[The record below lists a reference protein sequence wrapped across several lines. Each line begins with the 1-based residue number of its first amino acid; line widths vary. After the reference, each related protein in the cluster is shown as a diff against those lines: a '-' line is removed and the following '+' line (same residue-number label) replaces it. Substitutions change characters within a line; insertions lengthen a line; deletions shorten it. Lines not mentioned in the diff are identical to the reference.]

1 MANPMRDDET
11 LIRGLGFYVQDAA
24 PDQAL
29 HVAFVR
35 SDHAHAQVLEV
46 DASAALDLP
55 GVVAVW
61 QASDV
66 TGVVT
71 PGVNPLWPPL
81 QDMPMPLLAGPL
93 VEHVGQ
99 AVAMVLA
106 QDAATAQ
113 EAALLV
119 QVSLEALPTGVADDP
134 GASVVHQVAHTHG
147 QAQGQVAVVAR
158 ADLTVPRLLAMAM
171 EPRACVAQ
179 WHAQEERLQI
189 WLGSQSPARAQ
200 ADIARALGLALP
212 QVHLISPHV
221 GGAFGSKASISPE
234 DILVALAAHRLRT
247 TVQWKASRS
256 EEFLSGQHGRAARL
270 QGQLAVDAQG
280 HFLSLQAQLHYTLG
294 AWLPYSALVPMRN
307 AARILPGPYR
317 VDCCDITGQS
327 RRSHTAPV
335 GIYRGAGR
343 PEAALL
349 METLIDQAARLAG
362 LDPVQLR
369 LRNLIDA
376 SAMPYRTPTGET
388 LDSGDF
394 PQLLRLA
401 CERFGYDQERER
413 QRQRRAQGEWVGLGV
428 ALYVEPCGQGWES
441 ARVTWHADG
450 QVSVASGSPDQ
461 GQGHATTFGHI
472 AASTLG
478 VSFAQV
484 QVLMGDTDLCPP
496 GTGALA
502 SRSTA
507 IGGSA
512 VLQACQSLRDQRAQ
526 GLSLPLTTETRFESQ
541 EAWASGCVLV
551 RMSVD
556 AATGQARIERLLWVD
571 DAGLSLQPDLVR
583 DQLIG
588 GAAQGIGQAL
598 MEQMV
603 YDSEG
608 QLLTGSLMDY
618 AVPRADDMPPIE
630 LHSLHIPSPLN
641 PLGAKGVGEAGC
653 IGVPAAIMNAARDAL
668 SPLGEVD
675 LQLPLRAEQLWLALQ
690 AKTSGD
696 KT

>member
-1 MANPMRDDET
+1 MHADER
-11 LIRGLGFYVQDAA
+11 LIRGQGFYVQDAA
-24 PDQAL
+24 PSGAL

-46 DASAALDLP
+46 DASKVLGWA

-66 TGVVT
+66 MGVLT

-81 QDMPMPLLAGPL
+81 VAVPMPLLAGPF

-113 EAALLV
+113 EAALQV
-119 QVSLEALPTGVADDP
+119 RVSLKALPAWDDDHP
-134 GASVVHQVAHTHG
+134 DAPLVHQVAHASG
-147 QAQGQVAVVAR
+147 PVGGASAALAR
-158 ADLTVPRLLAMAM
+158 VDLAVPRLLAMAM

-179 WHAQEERLQI
+179 WQGDNQRLKV
-189 WLGSQSPARAQ
+189 WLGSQTPARAQ
-200 ADIARALGLALP
+200 ADIARALGLALD
-212 QVHLISPHV
+212 QVHLISPDV
-221 GGAFGSKASISPE
+221 GGAFGSKASITPE
-234 DILVALAAHRLRT
+234 DLMVALAAHRLRT

-270 QGQLAVDAQG
+270 QGQLALDAQG
-280 HFLSLQAQLHYTLG
+280 QLLSLRAQLHYTLG

-307 AARILPGPYR
+307 AARILPGPYQ
-317 VDCCDITGQS
+317 VQHCDITGQS
-327 RRSHTAPV
+327 HRSHTAPV

-349 METLIDQAARLAG
+349 METLIDQAARQLG
-362 LDPVQLR
+362 MDPVQVR
-369 LRNLIDA
+369 LRNVIHA

-394 PQLLRLA
+394 PQLLTLA
-401 CERFGYDQERER
+401 CERFGYDHERAM
-413 QRQRRAQGEWVGLGV
+413 QRQRRAQGEWVGVGV
-428 ALYVEPCGQGWES
+428 AMYVEPCGQGWES
-441 ARVTWHADG
+441 ARVTWHVDG
-450 QVSVASGSPDQ
+450 RVTVASGSPDQ
-461 GQGHATTFGHI
+461 GQGHAITFGQI
-472 AASTLG
+472 AANTLG
-478 VSFAQV
+478 VPLSDV
-484 QVLMGDTDLCPP
+484 QVLMGDTYLCPP

-512 VLQACQSLRDQRAQ
+512 VLKASQDLMAQRAQ
-526 GLSLPLTTETRFESQ
+526 GLPLPLTVQTRFESA
-541 EAWASGCVLV
+541 EPWASGCVMV

-556 AATGQARIERLLWVD
+556 AATGQPRIERLLWVD
-571 DAGLSLQPDLVR
+571 DAGLSLQPELVR

-588 GAAQGIGQAL
+588 GAAQGMGQAL
-598 MEQMV
+598 MEQVV
-603 YDSEG
+603 YDKEG

-630 LHSLHIPSPLN
+630 LHSLHTPSPLN

-675 LQLPLRAEQLWLALQ
+675 LQLPLRAEQLWFALQ
-690 AKTSGD
+690 AATPGD
-696 KT
+696 LK

>member
-35 SDHAHAQVLEV
+35 SDHAHAQLLEV

-81 QDMPMPLLAGPL
+81 QVMPMPLLAGPR
-93 VEHVGQ
+93 VDHVGQ

-119 QVSLEALPTGVADDP
+119 QVSLEALPALGADDP
-134 GASVVHQVAHTHG
+134 DASVVHQVAHAHG

-158 ADLTVPRLLAMAM
+158 ADLRVPRLLAMAM

-234 DILVALAAHRLRT
+234 DILVALAAHRWRT

-256 EEFLSGQHGRAARL
+256 EEFLSGQHGRAAHL

-280 HFLSLQAQLHYTLG
+280 RFLSLQAQLHFTLG

-317 VDCCDITGQS
+317 VDRCDITGQS

-349 METLIDQAARLAG
+349 METLIDQAARLG
-362 LDPVQLR
+362 GMDPVQLR

-441 ARVTWHADG
+441 ARVTWQADG
-450 QVSVASGSPDQ
+450 RVSVASGSPDQ

-478 VSFAQV
+478 VPFTQV

-512 VLQACQSLRDQRAQ
+512 VLQACQSLQHQIAQ
-526 GLSLPLTTETRFESQ
+526 GLTLPLTAEARFESQ

-630 LHSLHIPSPLN
+630 LHSLHTPSPLN

-696 KT
+696 QT

>member
-1 MANPMRDDET
+1 M
-11 LIRGLGFYVQDAA
+11 
-24 PDQAL
+24 
-29 HVAFVR
+29 
-35 SDHAHAQVLEV
+35 
-46 DASAALDLP
+46 
-55 GVVAVW
+55 
-61 QASDV
+61 
-66 TGVVT
+66 
-71 PGVNPLWPPL
+71 
-81 QDMPMPLLAGPL
+81 
-93 VEHVGQ
+93 
-99 AVAMVLA
+99 
-106 QDAATAQ
+106 
-113 EAALLV
+113 
-119 QVSLEALPTGVADDP
+119 
-134 GASVVHQVAHTHG
+134 
-147 QAQGQVAVVAR
+147 
-158 ADLTVPRLLAMAM
+158 
-171 EPRACVAQ
+171 
-179 WHAQEERLQI
+179 
-189 WLGSQSPARAQ
+189 
-200 ADIARALGLALP
+200 
-212 QVHLISPHV
+212 
-221 GGAFGSKASISPE
+221 
-234 DILVALAAHRLRT
+234 ALAAHRLRT

-280 HFLSLQAQLHYTLG
+280 HFLSLQAQLQYTLG

-317 VDCCDITGQS
+317 VDRCDITGQS
-327 RRSHTAPV
+327 RRLHTAPV

-472 AASTLG
+472 AASTQG
-478 VSFAQV
+478 VPFAQV

-512 VLQACQSLRDQRAQ
+512 VLQACQTLRDQRAQ
-526 GLSLPLTTETRFESQ
+526 GLPPPLTAEARFESQ

-630 LHSLHIPSPLN
+630 LHSLHTPSPLN

-696 KT
+696 QT

>member
-46 DASAALDLP
+46 DASAAMALP

-66 TGVVT
+66 AGVVT

-119 QVSLEALPTGVADDP
+119 QVSLEALPTGATDDP

-179 WHAQEERLQI
+179 WLAQEERLQI

-200 ADIARALGLALP
+200 ADIARALGLAQD

-247 TVQWKASRS
+247 TVQWKATRS

-280 HFLSLQAQLHYTLG
+280 HFVSLQAQLNYSLG

-317 VDCCDITGQS
+317 VGRCDISGQS
-327 RRSHTAPV
+327 RRTHTAPV

-349 METLIDQAARLAG
+349 METLIDQAARLLG

-369 LRNLIDA
+369 MRNLVDA
-376 SAMPYRTPTGET
+376 SAMPYQTPTGET

-401 CERFGYDQERER
+401 CERFGYNQERER

-450 QVSVASGSPDQ
+450 RVNVASGSPDQ
-461 GQGHATTFGHI
+461 GQGHGVTFGHI

-478 VSFAQV
+478 VPLAQV

-512 VLQACQSLRDQRAQ
+512 VLQACQGLLAQRAQ
-526 GLSLPLTTETRFESQ
+526 GQPLPLTVEARFDSQ
-541 EAWASGCVLV
+541 EAWASGCVMV

-556 AATGQARIERLLWVD
+556 AATGQPRIERLLWVD
-571 DAGLSLQPDLVR
+571 DAGLALQPDLVR
-583 DQLIG
+583 DQLVG

-598 MEQMV
+598 MEQVV
-603 YDSEG
+603 YDGEG

-630 LHSLHIPSPLN
+630 LHSLHTPSPLN

-675 LQLPLRAEQLWLALQ
+675 LQLPLRAEQLWFALQ
-690 AKTSGD
+690 AATPGD
-696 KT
+696 TR

>member
-1 MANPMRDDET
+1 
-11 LIRGLGFYVQDAA
+11 
-24 PDQAL
+24 
-29 HVAFVR
+29 
-35 SDHAHAQVLEV
+35 
-46 DASAALDLP
+46 
-55 GVVAVW
+55 
-61 QASDV
+61 
-66 TGVVT
+66 
-71 PGVNPLWPPL
+71 
-81 QDMPMPLLAGPL
+81 
-93 VEHVGQ
+93 
-99 AVAMVLA
+99 MVLAHDAQTA
-106 QDAATAQ
+106 QDAAA
-113 EAALLV
+113 LV
-119 QVSLEALPTGVADDP
+119 QISCEPLPAWADNTPDAP
-134 GASVVHQVAHTHG
+134 LTHQVSHAHG
-147 QAQGQVAVVAR
+147 QAPGPATPAVVAQL
-158 ADLTVPRLLAMAM
+158 DLKVPRLLAMAM

-179 WHAQEERLQI
+179 WQGDSQRLTV
-189 WLGSQSPARAQ
+189 WLGSQTPARAQ
-200 ADIARALGLALP
+200 ADIARALGLALD
-212 QVHLISPHV
+212 QVHLISPDV
-221 GGAFGSKASISPE
+221 GGAFGSKASLSPE

-247 TVQWKASRS
+247 TVQWKATRS

-280 HFLSLQAQLHYTLG
+280 HFVSLQAQLNYSLG

-317 VDCCDITGQS
+317 VGRCDISGQS
-327 RRSHTAPV
+327 RRTHTAPV

-349 METLIDQAARLAG
+349 METLIDQAARLLG

-369 LRNLIDA
+369 MRNLVDA
-376 SAMPYRTPTGET
+376 SAMPYQTPTGET

-394 PQLLRLA
+394 PQLLTLA
-401 CERFGYDQERER
+401 CERFGYDQERAL
-413 QRQRRAQGEWVGLGV
+413 QQQRRAQGEWVGLGV
-428 ALYVEPCGQGWES
+428 AMYVEPCGQGWES
-441 ARVTWHADG
+441 ARVTWGVDG
-450 QVSVASGSPDQ
+450 RITLASGSPDQ
-461 GQGHATTFGHI
+461 GQGHAITFGQI

-478 VSFAQV
+478 VPWAQV

-502 SRSTA
+502 SRSSA

-512 VLQACQSLRDQRAQ
+512 VLQACQGLLAQRAQ
-526 GLSLPLTTETRFESQ
+526 GQPLPLTVEARFDSQ
-541 EAWASGCVLV
+541 EAWASGCVMV

-556 AATGQARIERLLWVD
+556 AATGQPRIERLLWVD

-598 MEQMV
+598 MEQVV
-603 YDSEG
+603 YDGEG

-630 LHSLHIPSPLN
+630 LHSLHTPSPLN

-675 LQLPLRAEQLWLALQ
+675 LQLPLRAEQLWFALQ
-690 AKTSGD
+690 AATPGD
-696 KT
+696 TR

>member
-46 DASAALDLP
+46 DASAALELP

-81 QDMPMPLLAGPL
+81 QDMPMPLLAGPR

-119 QVSLEALPTGVADDP
+119 QVSLEALPAGVADDS
-134 GASVVHQVAHTHG
+134 GARVVHQVAHTHG

-158 ADLTVPRLLAMAM
+158 ADLTVPRLLALAM

-179 WHAQEERLQI
+179 WQGDNQRLKV

-200 ADIARALGLALP
+200 ADIARALELAQP

-280 HFLSLQAQLHYTLG
+280 RFLSLQAQLQYTLG

-317 VDCCDITGQS
+317 VDRCDITGQS

-428 ALYVEPCGQGWES
+428 AMYVEPCGQGWES

-478 VSFAQV
+478 VPLAQV

-526 GLSLPLTTETRFESQ
+526 GLPPPLTAEARFESQ

-556 AATGQARIERLLWVD
+556 AATGQPRIERLLWVD

-630 LHSLHIPSPLN
+630 LHSLHTPSPLN

-696 KT
+696 QT

>member
-1 MANPMRDDET
+1 MHDAER

-24 PDQAL
+24 PVDAL

-35 SDHAHAQVLEV
+35 SDHAHAQVLAV
-46 DASAALDLP
+46 DTTEALGLA
-55 GVVAVW
+55 GVAAVW

-71 PGVNPLWPPL
+71 PGVNPLWPPFEAV
-81 QDMPMPLLAGPL
+81 PMPLLAGPC
-93 VEHVGQ
+93 VGHVGQ

-106 QDAATAQ
+106 RDAATAQ
-113 EAALLV
+113 EAALRV
-119 QVSLEALPTGVADDP
+119 RVSLKALPAWVADDP
-134 GASVVHQVAHTHG
+134 GAPLVHQVAHASG
-147 QAQGQVAVVAR
+147 PAGGLAAVLAR
-158 ADLTVPRLLAMAM
+158 VDLTVPRLLAMAM

-179 WHAQEERLQI
+179 WQGDSQRLQV
-189 WLGSQSPARAQ
+189 WLGSQTPARAQ
-200 ADIARALGLALP
+200 ADIARALGLALS

-234 DILVALAAHRLRT
+234 DLLVALAAQRLRT
-247 TVQWKASRS
+247 TVQWKASRA

-270 QGQLAVDAQG
+270 QGQLGVDAQG
-280 HFLSLQAQLHYTLG
+280 RFLSLQARLHYTLG

-307 AARILPGPYR
+307 AARILPGPYL
-317 VDCCDITGQS
+317 VEHCDISGQS

-349 METLIDQAARLAG
+349 METLIDQAARLLG

-369 LRNLIDA
+369 QRNLVDA
-376 SAMPYRTPTGET
+376 RSMPYRTPTGET
-388 LDSGDF
+388 LDSGEF
-394 PQLLRLA
+394 STLLALA
-401 CERFGYDQERER
+401 CERFGYDQERAL
-413 QRQRRAQGEWVGLGV
+413 QRERRALGEWVGLGV
-428 ALYVEPCGQGWES
+428 AMYVEPCGQGWES

-450 QVSVASGSPDQ
+450 HITVASGSPDQ
-461 GQGHATTFGHI
+461 GQGHALTFGHI
-472 AASTLG
+472 AASALG
-478 VSFAQV
+478 VPFAQV
-484 QVLMGDTDLCPP
+484 QVLMGDTDVCPP

-512 VLQACQSLRDQRAQ
+512 VLQACQTLLDQRAQ
-526 GLSLPLTTETRFESQ
+526 GLPLPLMAEARFDSQ
-541 EAWASGCVLV
+541 EAWSSGCVMV

-556 AATGQARIERLLWVD
+556 AATGQPRIERLLWVD

-583 DQLIG
+583 AQLIG

-598 MEQMV
+598 MEQVV
-603 YDSEG
+603 YDGEG

-630 LHSLHIPSPLN
+630 LHSLHTPSPLN

-675 LQLPLRAEQLWLALQ
+675 LHLPLRAEQLWLALQ
-690 AKTSGD
+690 AATPGD
-696 KT
+696 LK

>member
-46 DASAALDLP
+46 DASATLDLP

-66 TGVVT
+66 KGVVT

-81 QDMPMPLLAGPL
+81 QDMPMPLLAGPR

-119 QVSLEALPTGVADDP
+119 QVSLEALPAGATDDP

-179 WHAQEERLQI
+179 WQGDSQRLKV
-189 WLGSQSPARAQ
+189 WLGSQTPARAQ
-200 ADIARALGLALP
+200 ADIARALGLAQD

-234 DILVALAAHRLRT
+234 DILVVLAAHRLRT

-280 HFLSLQAQLHYTLG
+280 HFLSLEAQLHYTLG

-317 VDCCDITGQS
+317 VDRCDITGQS

-428 ALYVEPCGQGWES
+428 AMYVEPCGQGWES

-478 VSFAQV
+478 VPLAQV

-526 GLSLPLTTETRFESQ
+526 GLPPPLTAEARFESQ

-556 AATGQARIERLLWVD
+556 AATGQPRIERLLWVD

-630 LHSLHIPSPLN
+630 LHSLHTPSPLN

-696 KT
+696 QT

>member
-46 DASAALDLP
+46 DASAAMALP

-66 TGVVT
+66 AGVVT

-81 QDMPMPLLAGPL
+81 QDMPMPLLAGPW

-119 QVSLEALPTGVADDP
+119 QVSLEALPTGVDDDP

-147 QAQGQVAVVAR
+147 KAQGQVAVVAR

-179 WHAQEERLQI
+179 WQGDSQRLKV
-189 WLGSQSPARAQ
+189 WLGSQTPARAQ

-317 VDCCDITGQS
+317 VDRCDITGQS

-349 METLIDQAARLAG
+349 METLIDQAARLGG
-362 LDPVQLR
+362 LDPVQMR

-413 QRQRRAQGEWVGLGV
+413 QRQRRAQGELVGLGV

-450 QVSVASGSPDQ
+450 SVSVASGSPDQ

-526 GLSLPLTTETRFESQ
+526 GLPLPLNAEARFESQ

-556 AATGQARIERLLWVD
+556 AATGQPRIERLLWVD

-630 LHSLHIPSPLN
+630 LHSLHTPSPLN

>member
-134 GASVVHQVAHTHG
+134 GASLVHQVAHTHG
-147 QAQGQVAVVAR
+147 QVGGEVAVVAR
-158 ADLTVPRLLAMAM
+158 VDLSVPRLLAMAM

-179 WHAQEERLQI
+179 WHAQEERLHI

-200 ADIARALGLALP
+200 ADIARALGLALN
-212 QVHLISPHV
+212 QVHLISPDV
-221 GGAFGSKASISPE
+221 GGAFGSKASLSPE

-280 HFLSLQAQLHYTLG
+280 RFLSLQAQLQYTLG

-317 VDCCDITGQS
+317 VDRCDITGQS

-349 METLIDQAARLAG
+349 METLIDQAARQGG

-450 QVSVASGSPDQ
+450 RVSVASGSPDQ
-461 GQGHATTFGHI
+461 GQGHALTFGHI

-478 VSFAQV
+478 VPFAQV

-526 GLSLPLTTETRFESQ
+526 GLPLPLTAEARFESQ
-541 EAWASGCVLV
+541 EAWASGCVMV

-556 AATGQARIERLLWVD
+556 AATGQPRIERLLWVD

-630 LHSLHIPSPLN
+630 LHSLHTPSPLN

-675 LQLPLRAEQLWLALQ
+675 LQLPLRAEQLWFALQ
-690 AKTSGD
+690 AATPGD
-696 KT
+696 TP

>member
-1 MANPMRDDET
+1 
-11 LIRGLGFYVQDAA
+11 
-24 PDQAL
+24 
-29 HVAFVR
+29 
-35 SDHAHAQVLEV
+35 
-46 DASAALDLP
+46 
-55 GVVAVW
+55 
-61 QASDV
+61 
-66 TGVVT
+66 
-71 PGVNPLWPPL
+71 
-81 QDMPMPLLAGPL
+81 
-93 VEHVGQ
+93 
-99 AVAMVLA
+99 
-106 QDAATAQ
+106 
-113 EAALLV
+113 
-119 QVSLEALPTGVADDP
+119 
-134 GASVVHQVAHTHG
+134 
-147 QAQGQVAVVAR
+147 
-158 ADLTVPRLLAMAM
+158 
-171 EPRACVAQ
+171 
-179 WHAQEERLQI
+179 
-189 WLGSQSPARAQ
+189 
-200 ADIARALGLALP
+200 
-212 QVHLISPHV
+212 
-221 GGAFGSKASISPE
+221 
-234 DILVALAAHRLRT
+234 
-247 TVQWKASRS
+247 
-256 EEFLSGQHGRAARL
+256 
-270 QGQLAVDAQG
+270 
-280 HFLSLQAQLHYTLG
+280 LSLQAQLHYTLG

-317 VDCCDITGQS
+317 VDRCDITGQS

-349 METLIDQAARLAG
+349 METLIDQAARQQG

-428 ALYVEPCGQGWES
+428 AMYVEPCGQGWES

-478 VSFAQV
+478 VPFAQV

-526 GLSLPLTTETRFESQ
+526 GLPLPLNAEARFESQ

-571 DAGLSLQPDLVR
+571 DAGLSLQTDLVR

-630 LHSLHIPSPLN
+630 LHSLHTPSPLN

-675 LQLPLRAEQLWLALQ
+675 LQLPLRAEQMWLALQ

>member
-35 SDHAHAQVLEV
+35 SDHAHAQVLAV
-46 DASAALDLP
+46 DASASLDLP

-81 QDMPMPLLAGPL
+81 QDLPMPLLAGPR

-119 QVSLEALPTGVADDP
+119 QVSLEALPTGATDDP

-147 QAQGQVAVVAR
+147 QVGGEVAVVAR

-179 WHAQEERLQI
+179 WQGDSQRLKV
-189 WLGSQSPARAQ
+189 WLGSQTPARAQ
-200 ADIARALGLALP
+200 ADIARALGLAQD

-280 HFLSLQAQLHYTLG
+280 HFLSLEAQLHYTLG

-317 VDCCDITGQS
+317 VDRCDITGQS

-349 METLIDQAARLAG
+349 METLIDQAARQQG

-478 VSFAQV
+478 VPFAQV

-512 VLQACQSLRDQRAQ
+512 VLQACQSLRDQRGQ
-526 GLSLPLTTETRFESQ
+526 GLPLPLNAEARFESQ

-630 LHSLHIPSPLN
+630 LHSLHTPSPLN

-696 KT
+696 QT

>member
-46 DASAALDLP
+46 DASAALELP

-81 QDMPMPLLAGPL
+81 QDMPMPLLAGPW

-179 WHAQEERLQI
+179 WQGDSQRLKV

-280 HFLSLQAQLHYTLG
+280 RFLSLQAQLQYTLG

-317 VDCCDITGQS
+317 VDRCDITGQS

-349 METLIDQAARLAG
+349 METLIDQAARQQG

-450 QVSVASGSPDQ
+450 SVSVASGSPDQ

-472 AASTLG
+472 AA
-478 VSFAQV
+478 
-484 QVLMGDTDLCPP
+484 
-496 GTGALA
+496 GALA

-512 VLQACQSLRDQRAQ
+512 VLQACQTLRDQRAQ

-588 GAAQGIGQAL
+588 GATQGIGQAL

-630 LHSLHIPSPLN
+630 LHSLHTPSPLN

-696 KT
+696 QT